1 MTGADI
7 RAMRESLG
15 WSYAQMADALG
26 LSTPD
31 KYHAGVSAIRRLEA
45 NGLRPGN
52 IRDDV
57 IRKRIDA
64 LKRKPPPA

>member
-1 MTGADI
+1 MTGADL
-7 RAMRESLG
+7 RALRERLG

-26 LSTPD
+26 LMVEGR
-31 KYHAGVSAIRRLEA
+31 YHAGVSAIRRLEA

-57 IRKRIDA
+57 IRERVAA
-64 LKRKPPPA
+64 LKAREGK

>member
-1 MTGADI
+1 MTGADFT
-7 RAMRESLG
+7 ALRERLG

-26 LSTPD
+26 LAVQGR
-31 KYHAGVSAIRRLEA
+31 YHAGVSAIRRLEA

-57 IRKRIDA
+57 IRGRVAK
-64 LKRKPPPA
+64 LKARTPR

>member
-1 MTGADI
+1 MTGADL
-7 RAMRESLG
+7 RALRESLG

-26 LSTPD
+26 LSTPGR
-31 KYHAGVSAIRRLEA
+31 YHAGVSAIRRLEA

-57 IRKRIDA
+57 IRERVAK
-64 LKRKPPPA
+64 LKAREGK